1 MTTMALYK
9 VGTIV
14 NTHGI
19 RGEVRVIATTDFPEE
34 RFVKGGELVID
45 GTKPTTVKIQTV
57 RPHKQFILLS
67 FEGLQNINFVEKFKT
82 HDLMVAEE
90 QLSDL
95 EDDEYYY
102 HEIIGLDVVDNA
114 TNTVIG
120 KVSEILEMPAND
132 VWVVKRQG
140 KDPLYLPYIADVV
153 TTIDLESGQAKINML
168 EGLD

>member
-1 MTTMALYK
+1 MALYK

-34 RFVKGGELVID
+34 RFVKGAELVID
-45 GTKPTTVKIQTV
+45 GKTPTTVTIQTV

-67 FEGLQNINFVEKFKT
+67 FKDLQNINLVEQFKG
-82 HDLMVAEE
+82 HDLMVDEEFLQDLAE
-90 QLSDL
+90 
-95 EDDEYYY
+95 DEYYY

-114 TNTVIG
+114 TGAVLG
-120 KVSEILEMPAND
+120 QVDEILELPAND
-132 VWVVKRQG
+132 VWVVKRRGQ
-140 KDPLYLPYIADVV
+140 DPLYLPYIADVV
-153 TTIDLESGQAKINML
+153 TEIDLDANQAKINLL